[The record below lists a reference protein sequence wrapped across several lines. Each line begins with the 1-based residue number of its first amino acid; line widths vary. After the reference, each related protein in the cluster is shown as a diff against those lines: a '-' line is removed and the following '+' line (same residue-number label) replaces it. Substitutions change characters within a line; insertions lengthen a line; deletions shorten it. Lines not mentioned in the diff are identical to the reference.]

1 MISAIIIK
9 MMTEG
14 TSRKDK
20 KRILI
25 IMAIAVVAGLILFAA
40 LISLIFISIPDQ
52 TAQSQGPVVTNITY
66 STPTIVLSATASAV
80 ELETPLVVIE
90 GISVG
95 TVVQIVDTGGLGL
108 RLRENPG
115 TTGTIQFVGQELELF
130 TVVNGPVEQDE
141 YVWWYLESPYDAS
154 RSGWAA
160 ASYLMVIES
169 E

>member
-1 MISAIIIK
+1 
-9 MMTEG
+9 MMTDET
-14 TSRKDK
+14 TSKNK

-25 IMAIAVVAGLILFAA
+25 VIVIALIVGLMLFAA
-40 LISLIFISIPDQ
+40 LISLIFMSIPDQ
-52 TAQSQGPVVTNITY
+52 SSQSQGPVVTLIPY
-66 STPTIVLSATASAV
+66 STATIVPTQTVSI
-80 ELETPLVVIE
+80 EDFDTPPVVIE
-90 GISVG
+90 GLTVG

-108 RLRENPG
+108 RLRANPG
-115 TTGTIQFVGQELELF
+115 TGGTIQFVGQELELF
-130 TVVNGPVEQDE
+130 TVVNGPVEQDG

>member
-1 MISAIIIK
+1 
-9 MMTEG
+9 MTEE
-14 TSRKDK
+14 TLRKDK

-25 IMAIAVVAGLILFAA
+25 VMAIALAGGLILFGA
-40 LISLIFISIPDQ
+40 LISLIFMSIPDQ
-52 TAQSQGPVVTNITY
+52 SAQSQGPVVTLIPY
-66 STPTIVLSATASAV
+66 ATPTVTPSPTVSVENLGTPSIVV
-80 ELETPLVVIE
+80 E
-90 GISVG
+90 GITVG
-95 TVVQIVDTGGLGL
+95 TVVQIVETGGLGL
-108 RLRENPG
+108 RLRQNPG

-130 TVVNGPVEQDE
+130 TVVNGPVEQDD